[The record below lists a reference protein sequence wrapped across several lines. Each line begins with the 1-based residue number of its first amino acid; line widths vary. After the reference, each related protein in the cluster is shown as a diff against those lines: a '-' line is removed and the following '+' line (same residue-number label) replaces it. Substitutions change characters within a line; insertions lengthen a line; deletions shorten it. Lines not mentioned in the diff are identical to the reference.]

1 MSDKKA
7 LIQELISLGKT
18 EEALEQLEQ
27 LTSDAVLLQAR
38 YNGAKKQYSMGLIDF
53 SEWSRTQ
60 AQINYAA
67 LEMLNTV
74 KLAPPPPTVQPASP
88 APPGPGP
95 FGKALPILM
104 LTANPAGTT
113 KLNLDK
119 EFARISE
126 KLQNKRDTF
135 HLTVKKA
142 VNRTE
147 FKEFTET
154 FQPAILHFSGHGE
167 GGGNSGGLIVQ
178 NDDKND
184 YEMISPDTL
193 HDLFDYFN
201 GEFKMQA
208 VVLNACFSQEQA
220 AAISQH
226 VPYVIGT
233 TTEVNDEHAI
243 SFSTGFYFKLANSG
257 LNFEQA
263 FKSGRMEAVGAG
275 AKKQQFVLYKN
286 AEILAI

>member
-7 LIQELISLGKT
+7 IIQELISLGKT

-27 LTSDAVLLQAR
+27 LSSDAILLQSR

-67 LEMLNTV
+67 LEMLNTL
-74 KLAPPPPTVQPASP
+74 KLAPTPPTAHTPSP
-88 APPGPGP
+88 ATPGPVP
-95 FGKALPILM
+95 PENTLQILM

-119 EFARISE
+119 EYARISE
-126 KLQNKRDTF
+126 KLQNKRDAF

-193 HDLFDYFN
+193 HELFDYFN
-201 GEFKMQA
+201 GEFKMKA

-220 AAISQH
+220 AAIAKH

-243 SFSTGFYFKLANSG
+243 SFSTGFYFKLANSQ

-275 AKKQQFVLYKN
+275 AQKDQFVLYKN
-286 AEILAI
+286 AEVLAI